1 MYYQGARWDSLANTI
16 DESKLK
22 ELHPQLPLIHIKA
35 VTQETYVRSLGLP
48 LSNYIVMSC
57 RINKIWN
64 IFMNV
69 LSIQPG
75 REVDVL
81 VLVGK
86 NVKYS
91 NCRTNLHLD
100 IQLEDERKD
109 SKVGFGRSC
118 SPSPDLEMKI

>member
-1 MYYQGARWDSLANTI
+1 
-16 DESKLK
+16 
-22 ELHPQLPLIHIKA
+22 
-35 VTQETYVRSLGLP
+35 
-48 LSNYIVMSC
+48 MSC

-75 REVDVL
+75 REVDAL

-86 NVKYS
+86 SVTYS